1 MRGLTHVTARC
12 ALTMVAATMPHR
24 DATSEPQP
32 LTELLC
38 RAAAGNHAAADTAL
52 PLVYQE
58 LRRLAGAYMSGER
71 RTHTLQATALV
82 HEAWLKVVGPAA
94 MPWPDRT
101 AFYHAA
107 SAAMRRI
114 LIDHAR
120 RHRRWKR
127 GGRVHHEVVP
137 LGMLAAD
144 CADTWTA
151 DRLLQL
157 DEELERLA
165 ALDSRAATVVRLRF
179 YAGLEIEQVAAM
191 LGLSART
198 VQREWEFARAHLL
211 AAMTD
216 PADDAA

>member
-1 MRGLTHVTARC
+1 MRRTTCVTAILC
-12 ALTMVAATMPHR
+12 MTSVAAAMPSS
-24 DATSEPQP
+24 DPLSERQP
-32 LTELLC
+32 VTELLC
-38 RAAAGNHAAADTAL
+38 RAAAGNHAAADVAL
-52 PLVYQE
+52 PLVYRE
-58 LRRLAGAYMSGER
+58 LRRLAGSHMAGER
-71 RTHTLQATALV
+71 RAHTLQPTALV
-82 HEAWLKVVGPAA
+82 HEAWLRVVGPQA
-94 MPWPDRT
+94 MPWPDRA

-120 RHRRWKR
+120 RHLRWKR
-127 GGRVHHEVVP
+127 GGRVRHEAVP
-137 LGMLAAD
+137 MAALAAESVD
-144 CADTWTA
+144 SWHA

-165 ALDSRAATVVRLRF
+165 SADPRAATVVRLRF

-211 AAMTD
+211 AAMSEPPTD
-216 PADDAA
+216 AS